1 MKRFG
6 LATQI
11 FIALLLGIF
20 VGALF
25 HGNET
30 VMAILVP
37 IRMTIPGISGAEL
50 FDRS

>member
-20 VGALF
+20 IGALF

-37 IRMTIPGISGAEL
+37 IGDDNPRYFL
-50 FDRS
+50 C

>member
-6 LATQI
+6 LAIQI
-11 FIALLLGIF
+11 FIALVLDIV

-37 IRMTIPGISGAEL
+37 IGDDKPRY
-50 FDRS
+50 FRC